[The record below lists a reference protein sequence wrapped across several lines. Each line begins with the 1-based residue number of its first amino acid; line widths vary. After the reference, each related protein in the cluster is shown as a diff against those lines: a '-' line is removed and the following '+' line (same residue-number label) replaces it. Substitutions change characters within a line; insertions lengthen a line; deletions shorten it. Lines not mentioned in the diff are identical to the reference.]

1 MQDQS
6 ALSVLIVDPS
16 PSMRANLQGMLAQAS
31 LSQIDYAAS
40 AAAAIRLLAGKS
52 FDIILCEYDLGD
64 DTNGQNGQQLL
75 EDLRNNKLIGG
86 RTIFIMLTSEAIDNR
101 VLGAAELTPTDYV
114 LKPFTVELLSA
125 RIARAV
131 ERRATFLP
139 VYHLIEQGRLQE
151 AIDACAAAESTDAR
165 NAAQFSRLRAET
177 CLAQGDAGQAGQIY
191 EAALAKRPLDWAQFG
206 LAKSLF
212 ERQRFEEAC
221 TGLEALIERNP
232 RFMAAYDLLAKA
244 HVALGQNSA
253 AQKILE
259 DAVSMSP
266 HLVQRLRHLGGV
278 AMQTGDSGVA
288 ERAFRQVVTKAKYS
302 EFRDPEDHLNLVKVL
317 VNKGDAVQAGGVIRE
332 MERAVRGNP
341 NAEACRAIGAGLL
354 HELGGNR
361 GGAADQFSVAA
372 GAVGA
377 SKGLSSQLRVGLMHN
392 CLDHKLDQAASD
404 VALNLMNDADSAMT
418 MEQATLLFESAGRQD
433 LALGLGTQVGLQVQ
447 AMMREAAEKS
457 DKGEYRA
464 AVAVLSRAV
473 RKAPNNVALLLV
485 SAQAILRQL
494 NTFGWEAALGE
505 QVREQMQTAAR
516 LDPGQPGLNA
526 LREEYAATQVK
537 YGIAV

>member
-6 ALSVLIVDPS
+6 VLSVLIIDPS

-40 AAAAIRLLAGKS
+40 AAAAIRLLSGKS

-75 EDLRNNKLIGG
+75 EDLRHNKLIGG
-86 RTIFIMLTSEAIDNR
+86 RTIFIMLTSEAIDSR

-114 LKPFTVELLSA
+114 LKPFTVELLSV

-131 ERRATFLP
+131 ARRATFLP
-139 VYHLIEQGRLQE
+139 VYQLIEQGRLQE

-177 CLAQGDAGQAGQIY
+177 CLVLGDAGQAGQIY

-206 LAKSLF
+206 LARSLF

-244 HVALGQNSA
+244 HMALGQNSV
-253 AQKILE
+253 AQTILE

-288 ERAFRQVVTKAKYS
+288 ERAFRQVVTKARHS

-317 VNKGDAVQAGGVIRE
+317 VKKGDAVQAGGVIRE
-332 MERAVRGNP
+332 MERSVRGNP

-354 HELGGNR
+354 HELGGNS

-372 GAVGA
+372 DAVGA

-418 MEQATLLFESAGRQD
+418 MEQATRMFESAGRQD
-433 LALGLGTQVGLQVQ
+433 LAQGLGTQVGLQVQ
-447 AMMREAAEKS
+447 AMMRDAAEKS

-494 NTFGWEAALGE
+494 NAFGWEAALGE
-505 QVREQMQTAAR
+505 QAREQMQTAAR
-516 LDPGQPGLNA
+516 LEPGQPELNA